1 MKAHII
7 SPIFLLCIAIST
19 VVLAGQPKQYYTQE
33 SQQLLEQLQPHI
45 KETLR
50 KVATIENEAGHQGD
64 HYFYSMTAAA
74 AHEVLPLGVVLD
86 KQKKQAGFKVLSVT
100 LGSLADK
107 LQISAG
113 DIILTIN
120 DIEITEATSAKM
132 LYDLQVLTAGE
143 QLKMST
149 LHAGVYRELIADI
162 TMSHIPEF
170 SLKIGTPT
178 TTTITTT
185 QSNDQCG
192 EVFVVNSPPVT
203 KEFYPVS
210 VHKVDGKNVY
220 ANNLRLSPGLHTLE
234 LKEHIS
240 DSAFA
245 RRRGEMKN
253 RKNLEVN
260 ILPNTRIYLVAKFNR
275 GKRARL
281 TTGEY
286 WQPVIW
292 KQSQRNCS
300 FKDVL

>member
-1 MKAHII
+1 VA
-7 SPIFLLCIAIST
+7 
-19 VVLAGQPKQYYTQE
+19 LAGQPKQYYTQE

-50 KVATIENEAGHQGD
+50 KVARIENEAGQQGD
-64 HYFYSMTAAA
+64 HYFYSINAAA

-100 LGSLADK
+100 LGSLANK

-120 DIEITEATSAKM
+120 DIEITEASSAKM
-132 LYDLQVLTAGE
+132 LHDLQVLTAGE
-143 QLKMST
+143 RLKMST

-170 SLKIGTPT
+170 SLKIGTPAT
-178 TTTITTT
+178 TTT
-185 QSNDQCG
+185 QNNDQCG
-192 EVFVVNSPPVT
+192 EVFVANFPPVT

-210 VHKVDGKNVY
+210 VHKVDGKKVY
-220 ANNLRLSPGLHTLE
+220 SNNLRLSPGLHTLE

-286 WQPVIW
+286 WQPIIW
-292 KQSQRNCS
+292 KQSQRSCS

>member
-1 MKAHII
+1 M
-7 SPIFLLCIAIST
+7 
-19 VVLAGQPKQYYTQE
+19 VLADQPKQSYTQK

-50 KVATIENEAGHQGD
+50 KISTIENEKGHQAD
-64 HYFYSMTAAA
+64 HYFYSMTATAT
-74 AHEVLPLGVVLD
+74 HEVQSLGVVLD
-86 KQKKQAGFKVLSVT
+86 KQENQAGFKVLSVT

-120 DIEITEATSAKM
+120 DIEITVSTSTKA
-132 LYDLQVLTAGE
+132 LHDLQVLTAGE

-162 TMSHIPEF
+162 TKTHIPEF
-170 SLKIGTPT
+170 SLQIGTSTST
-178 TTTITTT
+178 TM
-185 QSNDQCG
+185 QKNALCG
-192 EVFVVNSPPVT
+192 EVFVANSPPVT
-203 KEFYPVS
+203 KDFYPVS
-210 VHKVDGKNVY
+210 IHKVDGKNVH

-234 LKEHIS
+234 LKEYIT
-240 DSAFA
+240 DSAFT

-253 RKNLEVN
+253 RKNLQINV
-260 ILPNTRIYLVAKFNR
+260 LPNSRIYLVAKFNR
-275 GKRARL
+275 AKRSRL

-292 KQSQRNCS
+292 KQSQRSCN
-300 FKDVL
+300 FEDVL